1 MSNLSNIG
9 SLTNGTC
16 NTAIGNTTLTTGW
29 DASTIKIHSGSSTGI
44 SSGTIVSSGISSGTI
59 VGSSTGI
66 TLGSVN
72 TAYGSYTIGASQ
84 DMIDFYELI
93 LAALGYDIS
102 YQDFAKM
109 TKEQRKS
116 LLRDVKLKR
125 LID

>member
-9 SLTNGTC
+9 ALSNGTC
-16 NTAIGNTTLTTGW
+16 NTAIGNTTVTTGW

-44 SSGTIVSSGISSGTI
+44 SSGTIVSSG
-59 VGSSTGI
+59 TGI

-72 TAYGSYTIGASQ
+72 TAYVSYTIGASQ